1 MAECDQDIQKGS
13 STELTQ
19 LVMDRQVDLK
29 MGTVD
34 DVTVLPDGKIV
45 AVWHEYVYSRSED
58 TYLYNVHVV
67 VLDATKLNN
76 PIEHKNTFWNYS
88 KYNLQCKSASV
99 VSIGSNV
106 VMVVSVWGRTIT
118 SEDQTKERVITEI
131 VKGRH
136 AVTNGLIG
144 EIASTRSVKEYEFDV
159 VCAKSDQV
167 FIMFLTTTP
176 PQLEI
181 ENLATGLSDN
191 IQLKSFSTQFLPAF
205 SKPYMCADDSEG
217 QTHVFISAM
226 VGLGNR
232 VVTKLNLK
240 GDILATLVDPM
251 ASIPGTIAAVG
262 DGTLLFNYGGNI
274 CLLSDKCK
282 IVATLETGVSN
293 LKAMCV
299 TRTTNGLKLYC
310 VNGRS
315 LKEYSVK

>member
-19 LVMDRQVDLK
+19 LVMGRQVYLTV
-29 MGTVD
+29 TVD
-34 DVTVLPDGKIV
+34 DFTVLPDGRFV
-45 AVWHEYVYSRSED
+45 AVTHQTETDIYRDRYY
-58 TYLYNVHVV
+58 TYDVV
-67 VLDATKLNN
+67 VLDATHLNKI
-76 PIEHKNTFWNYS
+76 IELKTTIWQHVQFRP
-88 KYNLQCKSASV
+88 LCKSASV

-106 VMVVSVWGRTIT
+106 VMVMSVWGWTYT
-118 SEDQTKERVITEI
+118 SEDKTKQRVITGFI
-131 VKGRH
+131 KGRH
-136 AVTNGLIG
+136 AVEDGLIRK
-144 EIASTRSVKEYEFDV
+144 IASTRSVKEYEFDV

-181 ENLATGLSDN
+181 ENLATGLSE
-191 IQLKSFSTQFLPAF
+191 IVQLTSFSTPSLPILSQPF
-205 SKPYMCADDSEG
+205 VCVDDSEG

-240 GDILATLVDPM
+240 GDILATLVDPS
-251 ASIPGTIAAVG
+251 ASIPGPIAAVG

-282 IVATLETGVSN
+282 IVATLETGGSY

-299 TRTTNGLKLYC
+299 TRTTNGLKLY
-310 VNGRS
+310 GLEGTS